1 MIYTYEDGKFYEMG
15 KELSI
20 EEVLSLLDNYAYE
33 KRRRTVHIHE
43 QLIKTRAVN
52 EHLKRENRLILMKLY
67 RLAFTG
73 PVREEEIDKELVAID
88 DDMIKH
94 CEHLALENEE
104 LKKQI
109 KLL

>member
-1 MIYTYEDGKFYEMG
+1 MPYTYKDGKFYEMG

-20 EEVLSLLDNYAYE
+20 EEILSLLNNYAYE
-33 KRRRTVHIHE
+33 KRQYTVHMHE
-43 QLIKTRAVN
+43 QLIKTKAIN

-88 DDMIKH
+88 DDMIKRW
-94 CEHLALENEE
+94 EHLELENEE